1 MTSTNQNNN
10 LKLELMSK
18 KTTYRFMKKL
28 NLQPIRL
35 RQLEDQ
41 LSAERPIV
49 GLERPSAGW
58 LRAIR
63 QALGLSLKSVAV
75 RLGQS
80 PQAVSQAEESEA
92 AGTISLKRLEAAA
105 DAMGCR
111 LVYAI
116 VPKKGSLS
124 TLAGAAENKALD
136 AVQRTMALE
145 GQEVENPGEFS

>member
-1 MTSTNQNNN
+1 MNKHNI
-10 LKLELMSK
+10 
-18 KTTYRFMKKL
+18 
-28 NLQPIRL
+28 QPLRL

-41 LSAERPIV
+41 LSAGRPIV

-63 QALGLSLKSVAV
+63 QALGLSLKTVAG
-75 RLGQS
+75 RLGQT
-80 PQAVSQAEESEA
+80 PQAVKQAEESEA

-116 VPKKGSLS
+116 VPRKGSLS
-124 TLAGAAENKALD
+124 TLAGAGEND
-136 AVQRTMALE
+136 ARDSVQRTMALE
-145 GQEVENPGEFS
+145 GQAVANPRELS

>member
-1 MTSTNQNNN
+1 
-10 LKLELMSK
+10 
-18 KTTYRFMKKL
+18 MKDI
-28 NLQPIRL
+28 QPLRL

-41 LSAERPIV
+41 LSPGQPIV

-63 QALGLSLKSVAV
+63 QALGLSLTTVAI
-75 RLGQS
+75 RLGQT
-80 PQAVSQAEESEA
+80 PQAVKQAEKSEA

-116 VPKKGSLS
+116 VPRQGSLS
-124 TLAGAAENKALD
+124 TLARATENDALHS
-136 AVQRTMALE
+136 VQRTMALE
-145 GQEVENPGEFS
+145 GQAVASPHELS

>member
-1 MTSTNQNNN
+1 
-10 LKLELMSK
+10 MSK
-18 KTTYRFMKKL
+18 V
-28 NLQPIRL
+28 NIQPLRL

-49 GLERPSAGW
+49 GLVRPSAGW

-63 QALGLSLKSVAV
+63 QALGLSLKTVAG
-75 RLGQS
+75 RLSQT
-80 PQAVSQAEESEA
+80 PQAVKQAEESEA
-92 AGTISLKRLEAAA
+92 AGTISLRRLEAAA

-124 TLAGAAENKALD
+124 ALAGAAENDALNS
-136 AVQRTMALE
+136 VQRTMALE
-145 GQEVENPGEFS
+145 GQQIANPRELS

>member
-1 MTSTNQNNN
+1 MNTVI
-10 LKLELMSK
+10 
-18 KTTYRFMKKL
+18 
-28 NLQPIRL
+28 LQPLRL

-41 LSAERPIV
+41 LAAGRPIV

-63 QALGLSLKSVAV
+63 QALGLTLKSVAG
-75 RLGQS
+75 RLGQT
-80 PQAVSQAEESEA
+80 PQAVKQAELSEA

-116 VPKKGSLS
+116 VPKKGSFS
-124 TLAGAAENKALD
+124 TLAGAAEND
-136 AVQRTMALE
+136 ARDSVQRTMALE
-145 GQEVENPGEFS
+145 GQAIANPRELS